1 MGETLLYLL
10 SNYFIMLKKVIETNY
25 LAIKEK
31 VLNSFV
37 VNFFCFIV
45 NFKILL
51 LFVSEII
58 MVITMAV
65 VLIIIVIIIL
75 SIIIIIII
83 IIILKTPPQSAFIK
97 VFLVAGSSSLK
108 DAGLLIVVQNTHLTP
123 LVFFFWITP
132 CSTNIWKIYIS
143 KYVHKLLV
151 VKSLIPHPIFG
162 SCLRLVT

>member
-25 LAIKEK
+25 LAIKGK

-51 LFVSEII
+51 LFVSKII

-65 VLIIIVIIIL
+65 VLLIIVIIIL
-75 SIIIIIII
+75 SIIIIK
-83 IIILKTPPQSAFIK
+83 LKTPPQSAFIK
-97 VFLVAGSSSLK
+97 VSLVTGSSFLK
-108 DAGLLIVVQNTHLTP
+108 DAGLLTVVQNTHLTP
-123 LVFFFWITP
+123 LAFFFLNHTVFLKHMK
-132 CSTNIWKIYIS
+132 NIYLKI
-143 KYVHKLLV
+143 
-151 VKSLIPHPIFG
+151 
-162 SCLRLVT
+162 C

>member
-58 MVITMAV
+58 MVITMTV

-75 SIIIIIII
+75 SIIIIIIII

-123 LVFFFWITP
+123 LVFFFLNHTVFHKHMKNIYFKI
-132 CSTNIWKIYIS
+132 CS
-143 KYVHKLLV
+143 
-151 VKSLIPHPIFG
+151 
-162 SCLRLVT
+162 

>member
-37 VNFFCFIV
+37 VNIFCFIV

-75 SIIIIIII
+75 SIIIII

-123 LVFFFWITP
+123 LVSFFLNHTVFHKHMKNIYLKI
-132 CSTNIWKIYIS
+132 CS
-143 KYVHKLLV
+143 
-151 VKSLIPHPIFG
+151 
-162 SCLRLVT
+162 

>member
-83 IIILKTPPQSAFIK
+83 IILKTPPQSAFIK

-123 LVFFFWITP
+123 LVFFF
-132 CSTNIWKIYIS
+132 
-143 KYVHKLLV
+143 
-151 VKSLIPHPIFG
+151 
-162 SCLRLVT
+162 